1 MKAERRAPIHPGA
14 LLRLALACALAG
26 LPLLATAQALPAL
39 TTSPA
44 AGGGTTYSLTIQ
56 TLMLMTLLSFIPALV
71 LMTTC
76 FTRIVIVFSLLR
88 QAMGTQT
95 APPNQVLLGLAL
107 FLTFF
112 VMAPVAERVYT
123 EAYLPM
129 SEGRIQFDEALERA
143 SVPVKGFMLAQVRE
157 PDLALFAGLAK
168 LPPVEKAEDLT
179 HLPIEPLKFGPVMKA
194 LGEAHPAEFAE
205 VYRLLKAVDAI
216 VEKSALF
223 SEIGKAGQGNSAEAQ
238 IYAKARAMVAKD
250 GDLTFEEAVE
260 KVMDLEPE
268 LYEKSE
274 AEREERLA
282 KRRGR

>member
-1 MKAERRAPIHPGA
+1 
-14 LLRLALACALAG
+14 
-26 LPLLATAQALPAL
+26 ALPAL
-39 TTSPA
+39 TTTPA

-143 SVPVKGFMLAQVRE
+143 SVPVKGFML
-157 PDLALFAGLAK
+157 
-168 LPPVEKAEDLT
+168 
-179 HLPIEPLKFGPVMKA
+179 
-194 LGEAHPAEFAE
+194 
-205 VYRLLKAVDAI
+205 
-216 VEKSALF
+216 
-223 SEIGKAGQGNSAEAQ
+223 
-238 IYAKARAMVAKD
+238 
-250 GDLTFEEAVE
+250 
-260 KVMDLEPE
+260 
-268 LYEKSE
+268 
-274 AEREERLA
+274 
-282 KRRGR
+282 

>member
-1 MKAERRAPIHPGA
+1 MKPERRALIHPGA
-14 LLRLALACALAG
+14 LLRVALTCALAG

-56 TLMLMTLLSFIPALV
+56 TLM

-168 LPPVEKAEDLT
+168 LPPVEKAEE
-179 HLPIEPLKFGPVMKA
+179 LPMRVVIPAFVTSELKTAFQIGFIVFIPFIIIDMVVASVLMSMGMMMMSPVIVSLPFKIM
-194 LGEAHPAEFAE
+194 LFVLVDGWTLLIGSLVQSFA
-205 VYRLLKAVDAI
+205 V
-216 VEKSALF
+216 
-223 SEIGKAGQGNSAEAQ
+223 
-238 IYAKARAMVAKD
+238 
-250 GDLTFEEAVE
+250 
-260 KVMDLEPE
+260 
-268 LYEKSE
+268 
-274 AEREERLA
+274 
-282 KRRGR
+282 